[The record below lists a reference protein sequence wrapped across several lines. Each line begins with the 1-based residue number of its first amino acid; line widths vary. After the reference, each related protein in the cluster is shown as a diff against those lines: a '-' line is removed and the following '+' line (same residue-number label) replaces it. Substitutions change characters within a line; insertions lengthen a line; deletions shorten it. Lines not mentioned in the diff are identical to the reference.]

1 VIDNSL
7 KAVIKS
13 CGPPAASKMLAH
25 FVEQGFLSSLRV
37 QTCLLG
43 YRKAY
48 TAAHHAIIDLNYF
61 IIHRLVIIN
70 VCTLLT

>member
-1 VIDNSL
+1 
-7 KAVIKS
+7 
-13 CGPPAASKMLAH
+13 MLAH